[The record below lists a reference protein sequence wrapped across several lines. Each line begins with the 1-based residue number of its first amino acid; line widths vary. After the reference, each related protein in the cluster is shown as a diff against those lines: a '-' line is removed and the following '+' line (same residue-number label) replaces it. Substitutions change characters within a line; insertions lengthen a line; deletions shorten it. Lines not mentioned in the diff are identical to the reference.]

1 MKKIILILTVTTLF
15 VACKNKTAGYE
26 KPSYLATSIGHAALQ
41 KANSERVQAMTGSER
56 QVYYNR
62 TSTNTAK
69 KKKGMS
75 KAAKGAIIGGA
86 TGAITGGVIT
96 RSGKGAVIGGVL
108 GAGTGYIIGR
118 KKDKKDGRVQ

>member
-1 MKKIILILTVTTLF
+1 MLIITVTTMF
-15 VACKNKTAGYE
+15 VACKNKTAGNE
-26 KPSYLATSIGHAALQ
+26 QPSYLATSIGHAAMK
-41 KANSERVQAMTGSER
+41 KAYTESVQQVRVERSQEVT
-56 QVYYNR
+56 YN
-62 TSTNTAK
+62 TSSTNTAK

-86 TGAITGGVIT
+86 TGAIAGGVIT
-96 RSGKGAVIGGVL
+96 KSGKGAVIGGVL